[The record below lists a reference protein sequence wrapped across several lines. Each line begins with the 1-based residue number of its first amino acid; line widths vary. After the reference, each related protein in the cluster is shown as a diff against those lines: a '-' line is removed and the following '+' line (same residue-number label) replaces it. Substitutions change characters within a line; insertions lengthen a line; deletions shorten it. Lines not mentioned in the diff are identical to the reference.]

1 MEIGSWWER
10 IDIFKL
16 FIITVRSS
24 IVRRI
29 NTTLVALSD
38 QDFIEKCGQCT
49 GFLFLILLFKFCFL
63 PNPCFSTFLSKQNV
77 SGPKS
82 V

>member
-16 FIITVRSS
+16 FIMSVRNF

-29 NTTLVALSD
+29 NTTLVALRD
-38 QDFIEKCGQCT
+38 QDFY
-49 GFLFLILLFKFCFL
+49 
-63 PNPCFSTFLSKQNV
+63 SKMWAMYRI
-77 SGPKS
+77 SGLYIF